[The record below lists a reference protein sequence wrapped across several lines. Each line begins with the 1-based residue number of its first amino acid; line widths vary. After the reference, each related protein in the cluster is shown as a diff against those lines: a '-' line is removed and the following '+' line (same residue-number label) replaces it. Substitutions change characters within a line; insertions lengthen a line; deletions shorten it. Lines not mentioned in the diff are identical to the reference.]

1 MSARIHLRSHR
12 HTWGRRMPVI
22 LKRAAQWVFISAS
35 VMSCGAKT
43 GFEVD
48 AYPPLEPPPPECEVD
63 QDCDDRFFCS
73 GIETCRAGRCI
84 PGTPVACTDNNICT
98 DDRCDDAARRCIF
111 TEATR
116 DADGDGHRGTR
127 PNTVLGQPEACGDD
141 CNDEDRTVF
150 PGATEICNG
159 RDDNCNG
166 VIDDNA
172 TFTPAGPDV
181 AVSEPSLSPASVG
194 GVAWSGER
202 YLASFWG
209 YENNGAHVYFTARN
223 RDGSAAMNPET
234 NRITLSSP
242 DAFGA
247 SVAWNGRVLGLAWSD
262 RRDGDYEI
270 YFNRLNANGEK
281 LGADQRVTFTRGF
294 SLNPTITWTG
304 EDFVIAWQDERDSFG
319 LGGRT
324 ANFEIYLQRI
334 DGEGRQIEENIRLTR
349 DPANSES
356 PVVVAGANT
365 VGVVWLDGRGG
376 MPNAEGNRGI
386 YFAPLTASLQRL
398 SMDQRVTPMGTDA
411 IAPVL
416 AFNRDRWVLA
426 WHDAAE
432 NSVDHEI
439 WGAVRSPSGSEILAP
454 IKLSMDRGFSRY
466 PSLVA
471 LGDRV
476 LVVWADDRS
485 GDGYDVWAR
494 MFSAELQPLSTE
506 QRVTMAPR
514 DSVYP
519 LAELGPNGDVGILFR
534 DQREGRWRVRFT
546 RLQCAIRQ

>member
-1 MSARIHLRSHR
+1 MKSPRNNRLSLALATVAFVGS
-12 HTWGRRMPVI
+12 G
-22 LKRAAQWVFISAS
+22 
-35 VMSCGAKT
+35 CGART
-43 GFEVD
+43 GLDDD
-48 AYPPLEPPPPECEVD
+48 AYPPLVPPPPECIADE
-63 QDCDDRFFCS
+63 DCDDHFYCS
-73 GIETCRAGRCI
+73 GIERCRAGRCTLGI
-84 PGTPVACTDNNICT
+84 PIDCNDNNVCT
-98 DDRCDDAARRCIF
+98 IDQCDEVGRRCVT
-111 TEATR
+111 TEATT
-116 DADGDGHRGTR
+116 DADGDGHRGAR
-127 PNTVLGQPEACGDD
+127 PNTTPGTAQACGDD
-141 CNDEDRTVF
+141 CNDADRTIF
-150 PGATEICNG
+150 PGAAEICNG

-166 VIDDNA
+166 IIDDNA

-181 AVSEPSLSPASVG
+181 AVSEPSLAPSSVG

-234 NRITLSSP
+234 SRLTLSAP

-247 SVAWNGRVLGLAWSD
+247 SVAWNGRVLGITWTD

-281 LGADQRVTFTRGF
+281 LGPDQRVTFAMGF

-319 LGGRT
+319 LGGGAER
-324 ANFEIYLQRI
+324 NFEIYLQRI
-334 DGEGRQIEENIRLTR
+334 DGDGRQIEDNIRLTR

-376 MPNAEGNRGI
+376 VINAEGNRGI
-386 YFAPLTASLQRL
+386 FFAPLTASLQRL
-398 SMDQRVTPMGTDA
+398 APDQRVTPMGTDA

-416 AFNRDRWVLA
+416 AYNRDRWVLA
-426 WHDAAE
+426 WHDAA
-432 NSVDHEI
+432 SMSMDHEI
-439 WGAVRSPSGSEILAP
+439 WGAVRSPSGTELIAP
-454 IKLSMDRGFSRY
+454 LKLSNDRGFSRY

-476 LVVWADDRS
+476 LVVWADDRT
-485 GDGYDVWAR
+485 GDGYDIWAR
-494 MFSAELQPLSTE
+494 MFDANLQPLSME

-519 LAELGPNGDVGILFR
+519 LAELGPDGDVGILFR

-546 RLQCAIRQ
+546 RLSCAIRRE